1 MEEADDVLE
10 SLVTPDRICGRGCRA
25 DHAGRSRSAQTTLRV
40 PVVSRTVFYLP
51 AWTAEKQG
59 FFKDEGLD
67 VKIEVYD
74 GSEKIF
80 HDLRAGTHQIAI
92 ASIESVIAES
102 YKGGTLRIV
111 AGIAKR
117 PPHFII
123 AQPEIKTLADL
134 KGKTIGVVSMH
145 EGTTFFV
152 ADIAKAGGFA
162 LSDVKV
168 EAVGGSPTRA
178 RLLKERKIDMGL
190 QPYPLSYEAEAQG
203 FTNLGAMAKLVPD
216 YQFVSVMVDENW
228 ASKNRAGA
236 RRLSQGAATRHRIH
250 VRASRR
256 IGGARRQGAAHQ
268 PGFCAARARGHAQHG
283 HHVARSVAD
292 GRQPAAGVQHHAA
305 GRCAWRA
312 TYRSNR
318 RNSSTRA
325 TSPRAGNSE
334 RLLPAARLDLPEPR
348 PRCLPGASSCWM
360 RRAAIVPLPIAVA
373 IHGCAGLATSP
384 TANTPRQDVS
394 MLPSTTR

>member
-1 MEEADDVLE
+1 MSWRAWSRRIAYAAAAVVLM
-10 SLVTPDRICGRGCRA
+10 TPAIA
-25 DHAGRSRSAQTTLRV
+25 QSQTTLRV

-92 ASIESVIAES
+92 ASIESVIAEA

-162 LSDVKV
+162 LGDVKV

-228 ASKNRAGA
+228 AGKNRRVLVGFLKALRRGTEYMFAHPDESAELGAKELRTSPAFA
-236 RRLSQGAATRHRIH
+236 RRALEDTLSMDIMARDLSLAD
-250 VRASRR
+250 ASLRR
-256 IGGARRQGAAHQ
+256 VFSIMQQ
-268 PGFCAARARGHAQHG
+268 
-283 HHVARSVAD
+283 
-292 GRQPAAGVQHHAA
+292 AGVL
-305 GRCAWRA
+305 GR
-312 TYRSNR
+312 
-318 RNSSTRA
+318 
-325 TSPRAGNSE
+325 
-334 RLLPAARLDLPEPR
+334 DLPFEP
-348 PRCLPGASSCWM
+348 AKFVDESY
-360 RRAAIVPLPIAVA
+360 
-373 IHGCAGLATSP
+373 LAES
-384 TANTPRQDVS
+384 RK
-394 MLPSTTR
+394 

>member
-1 MEEADDVLE
+1 MSWRAWSCRIAYAAAAVVLM
-10 SLVTPDRICGRGCRA
+10 TPAIA
-25 DHAGRSRSAQTTLRV
+25 QSQTTLRV

-59 FFKDEGLD
+59 FFKEEGLD

-92 ASIESVIAES
+92 ASIESVIAEA

-162 LSDVKV
+162 LGDVKV

-228 ASKNRAGA
+228 ASKNRRVLAGFLKALRRGTEYMFAHPDESAELGAKELRTSPAFA
-236 RRLSQGAATRHRIH
+236 RRALEDTLNMDIMARDLSLAD
-250 VRASRR
+250 ASLRR
-256 IGGARRQGAAHQ
+256 VFSIMQQ
-268 PGFCAARARGHAQHG
+268 
-283 HHVARSVAD
+283 
-292 GRQPAAGVQHHAA
+292 AGVL
-305 GRCAWRA
+305 GR
-312 TYRSNR
+312 
-318 RNSSTRA
+318 
-325 TSPRAGNSE
+325 
-334 RLLPAARLDLPEPR
+334 DLPFEP
-348 PRCLPGASSCWM
+348 AKFVDESY
-360 RRAAIVPLPIAVA
+360 
-373 IHGCAGLATSP
+373 LAES
-384 TANTPRQDVS
+384 RK
-394 MLPSTTR
+394 

>member
-1 MEEADDVLE
+1 MSWRTLPRRIICAASVVLL
-10 SLVTPDRICGRGCRA
+10 SMPVLA
-25 DHAGRSRSAQTTLRV
+25 QAQTALRV

-59 FFKDEGLD
+59 FFKEAGLD
-67 VKIEVYD
+67 VTIEVYD

-102 YKGGTLRIV
+102 YKGGALRIV

-162 LSDVKV
+162 LNDVKV

-228 ASKNRAGA
+228 ASKNRAALIAFLKAMRRGTDYMFAHPDESTELAAKELRTSPAFA
-236 RRLSQGAATRHRIH
+236 RRALEDTLSMDIMSRDLSLTDASLRRVFGIMQHAGALARD
-250 VRASRR
+250 VPFDPAKFVNESYLAESRK
-256 IGGARRQGAAHQ
+256 
-268 PGFCAARARGHAQHG
+268 
-283 HHVARSVAD
+283 
-292 GRQPAAGVQHHAA
+292 
-305 GRCAWRA
+305 
-312 TYRSNR
+312 
-318 RNSSTRA
+318 
-325 TSPRAGNSE
+325 
-334 RLLPAARLDLPEPR
+334 
-348 PRCLPGASSCWM
+348 
-360 RRAAIVPLPIAVA
+360 
-373 IHGCAGLATSP
+373 
-384 TANTPRQDVS
+384 
-394 MLPSTTR
+394 

>member
-1 MEEADDVLE
+1 MSWRAWSRRIAYAAAAVVLM
-10 SLVTPDRICGRGCRA
+10 TPAIA
-25 DHAGRSRSAQTTLRV
+25 QSQTTLRV

-92 ASIESVIAES
+92 ASIESVIAEA

-162 LSDVKV
+162 LGDVKV

-228 ASKNRAGA
+228 ASKNRQVLAGFLKALRRGTEYMFAHPDESAELGAKELRTSPAFA
-236 RRLSQGAATRHRIH
+236 RRALEDTLSMDIMARDLSLTD
-250 VRASRR
+250 ASL
-256 IGGARRQGAAHQ
+256 
-268 PGFCAARARGHAQHG
+268 RGVFSIMQ
-283 HHVARSVAD
+283 
-292 GRQPAAGVQHHAA
+292 QAGVL
-305 GRCAWRA
+305 GR
-312 TYRSNR
+312 
-318 RNSSTRA
+318 
-325 TSPRAGNSE
+325 
-334 RLLPAARLDLPEPR
+334 DLPFEP
-348 PRCLPGASSCWM
+348 AKFVDESY
-360 RRAAIVPLPIAVA
+360 
-373 IHGCAGLATSP
+373 LAES
-384 TANTPRQDVS
+384 RK
-394 MLPSTTR
+394 

>member
-1 MEEADDVLE
+1 MSWRAWSRRIAYAAAAIVLM
-10 SLVTPDRICGRGCRA
+10 TPAIA
-25 DHAGRSRSAQTTLRV
+25 QSQTTLRV

-92 ASIESVIAES
+92 ASIESVIAEA

-162 LSDVKV
+162 LGDVKV

-216 YQFVSVMVDENW
+216 YQFVSVMVDESW
-228 ASKNRAGA
+228 ASKNRRVLAGFLKALRRGTEYMFAHPDESAELGAKELRTSPAFA
-236 RRLSQGAATRHRIH
+236 RRALEDTLSMDIMARDLSLTDASLRRPTCRR
-250 VRASRR
+250 SRR
-256 IGGARRQGAAHQ
+256 
-268 PGFCAARARGHAQHG
+268 
-283 HHVARSVAD
+283 S
-292 GRQPAAGVQHHAA
+292 
-305 GRCAWRA
+305 
-312 TYRSNR
+312 
-318 RNSSTRA
+318 
-325 TSPRAGNSE
+325 
-334 RLLPAARLDLPEPR
+334 
-348 PRCLPGASSCWM
+348 
-360 RRAAIVPLPIAVA
+360 
-373 IHGCAGLATSP
+373 
-384 TANTPRQDVS
+384 
-394 MLPSTTR
+394 